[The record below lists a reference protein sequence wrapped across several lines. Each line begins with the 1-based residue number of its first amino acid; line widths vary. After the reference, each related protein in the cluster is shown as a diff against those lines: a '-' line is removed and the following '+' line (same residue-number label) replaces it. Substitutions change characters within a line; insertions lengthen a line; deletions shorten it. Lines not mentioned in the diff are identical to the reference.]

1 MGWAWRDTKGSP
13 VVGSLPGD
21 THGAE
26 APVATATRQAGAGPT
41 APRSPRGGRTCPCPS
56 RARARPRNSPPW
68 PAPAARARI
77 VASAAA
83 GRKRAGRPR
92 GGGGEGGAHARAR
105 PWGVGVAAAIFVP
118 GKKEGRARWG
128 GWLSSSCQ
136 ARTGLPPSP
145 GFQGCEKGQGG
156 GEAGQ
161 GVLARAW
168 MPGKGRGQ
176 GPAMPLTTCSP
187 RLLRGPRGL
196 TLLPSDPPARPLG
209 LLCHVLSPLCAW
221 VFQGCKQT
229 PPHPKQGLSPPPCT
243 GCPSAASCNRSRCQA
258 VTQLPHVWSPASPGA
273 EAGGETAGE
282 DGALG
287 AAGLGVA
294 ELILVGKRPLSTA
307 VPHLDAMGLRLEP
320 S

>member
-1 MGWAWRDTKGSP
+1 MRGHARGALASP
-13 VVGSLPGD
+13 PPSL
-21 THGAE
+21 
-26 APVATATRQAGAGPT
+26 
-41 APRSPRGGRTCPCPS
+41 C
-56 RARARPRNSPPW
+56 RARR
-68 PAPAARARI
+68 
-77 VASAAA
+77 
-83 GRKRAGRPR
+83 RAGR
-92 GGGGEGGAHARAR
+92 GG
-105 PWGVGVAAAIFVP
+105 
-118 GKKEGRARWG
+118 G

-187 RLLRGPRGL
+187 RLLRGPRAL

-307 VPHLDAMGLRLEP
+307 VPHLDATGLRLEP